1 MWGSHISPQ
10 AHCTSLRAP
19 YPHPR
24 AGTYTSYGKFSIPTN
39 FSSLELQLHIWS
51 WRQHSSLWEQ
61 KQQATGKLPMVKTLS
76 PDIVCHLSS
85 SVPPFQERSLRQT
98 RPTQTALW
106 KTNHQLRC
114 TWRCY
119 RIPPKQVKRRNCSML
134 LNSFKL
140 QNFFKS
146 RWVRR
151 FKTHNL
157 LALGKC
163 VWTTGCRSRTATTN
177 AQNPRRRNS
186 RSEGRGESVDESLGA
201 TSEFKDG
208 WKMRIWMRFRWNA
221 KLTMLWQN
229 KKTVEPWGYVLH
241 YGRLQLYLSTL
252 LMPVHGYLLYL

>member
-1 MWGSHISPQ
+1 MWGSHFSPQ

-39 FSSLELQLHIWS
+39 SSSLELQLHIWS

-85 SVPPFQERSLRQT
+85 SVPPFQEPSLRQT

-114 TWRCY
+114 TWRCKQNSSQTSEEIARY
-119 RIPPKQVKRRNCSML
+119 CSTPSNSRIS
-134 LNSFKL
+134 S
-140 QNFFKS
+140 KS

-151 FKTHNL
+151 FKSHNL
-157 LALGKC
+157 LALRKC
-163 VWTTGCRSRTATTN
+163 MWTIGCRSRTATTN

-208 WKMRIWMRFRWNA
+208 WRMRIWMRF
-221 KLTMLWQN
+221 KMKCFSLSSLCFG
-229 KKTVEPWGYVLH
+229 KTKE
-241 YGRLQLYLSTL
+241 LST
-252 LMPVHGYLLYL
+252 